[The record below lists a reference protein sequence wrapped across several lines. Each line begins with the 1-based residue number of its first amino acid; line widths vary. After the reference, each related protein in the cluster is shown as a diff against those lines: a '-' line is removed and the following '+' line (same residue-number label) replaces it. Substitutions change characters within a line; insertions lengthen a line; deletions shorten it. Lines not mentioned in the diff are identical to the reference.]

1 MPNNKLTPA
10 QKRAAAAKSAA
21 AAKAKATADY
31 NKSFDANWGWIN
43 SLVGLDKT
51 PKGGKSLAWALDK
64 IKTQKITDPNVAANI
79 LNQTN
84 WYKNHSQTAT
94 QNLSQEK
101 TNPGIFNQKV
111 DELKAEL
118 VKEAATKGFVVSDDE
133 LHNIARTAYV
143 YGQAINSATV
153 INQLGEHKK
162 SMSGGTYQ
170 ASVDGLKQSAYDMG
184 VDHLMDSNFYSTA
197 AAQIALGNQ
206 TSEFYTNMIKD
217 NAKSHYVAIAD
228 KLDAGLSVRQVA
240 SPYINTMA
248 SILELNPNDISV
260 NDTYV
265 SKAIT
270 SLDEKN
276 NPAMV
281 PLWKFQQDLR
291 QDPRWQKTE
300 NAKQQYDSVARKV
313 LTDMGL
319 VS

>member
-10 QKRAAAAKSAA
+10 QKRAAA
-21 AAKAKATADY
+21 KAKVTADY

-84 WYKNHSQTAT
+84 WYKNHSQTAS

-118 VKEAATKGFVVSDDE
+118 VKEAVAKGFVVSDKE
-133 LHNIARTAYV
+133 LRDIARTAYV

-170 ASVDGLKQSAYDMG
+170 ASVDALKQSAYKNG
-184 VDHLMDSNFYSTA
+184 VQYNDAWYETA
-197 AAQIALGNQ
+197 ARDVVAGSGTLEGWNKQ
-206 TSEFYTNMIKD
+206 IKD
-217 NAKSHYVAIAD
+217 AAKSRYPVLSAQ
-228 KLDAGLSVRQVA
+228 LDAGMTVMDVA
-240 SPYINTMA
+240 SPYMQQMA
-248 SILELNPNDISV
+248 TTFETNPNAIKLD
-260 NDTYV
+260 DPTLQ
-265 SKAIT
+265 KALT
-270 SLDEKN
+270 NLNKDSQPELK
-276 NPAMV
+276 
-281 PLWKFQQDLR
+281 PLWQFSRELKQDDRYFKTNQAHQDMEGMATEIAR
-291 QDPRWQKTE
+291 QFGR
-300 NAKQQYDSVARKV
+300 AS
-313 LTDMGL
+313 
-319 VS
+319 